1 MASGRND
8 VRRGGKNRPTL
19 SYEEINDSIIEAL
32 RDASPKPGD
41 QARRT
46 RARMRDNAP
55 TPNPHPEIASRA
67 PSSSPKPKRRSSA
80 PSASPKPERRS
91 SAPSTSPKPRA
102 RPAASPGVSA
112 ANESAMERKAE
123 PTPKDVTFKRSREER
138 IRRMERRAGNDR

>member
-1 MASGRND
+1 MASGRNN
-8 VRRGGKNRPTL
+8 VRGFGGNRRPITT
-19 SYEEINDSIIEAL
+19 YDEINDSVIGTL

-55 TPNPHPEIASRA
+55 TPNPHPPVVETSKA
-67 PSSSPKPKRRSSA
+67 PSTSPKPRSR
-80 PSASPKPERRS
+80 KERS

-123 PTPKDVTFKRSREER
+123 SRPRDVTFKRTREER